1 MLMQSVN
8 PIAARRHIREFARE
22 LQGRCGVDARAL
34 EKDIIRAKKLN
45 HIALEEYEWVG
56 YYARTEAQ
64 KRSISTLWTRAE
76 LRKKYTNKHYK
87 AILMNKYI
95 FAKVFSEDF
104 GRRFCLSSTISR
116 ENFDAMCG
124 QAGKV
129 VYKPLSK
136 GQGRGVLILK
146 AATPEERDETFAQ
159 LRTMPEGIVEEWICQ
174 HGELDRLYAGAVSIV
189 RFYSVCTPAGTY
201 LFSPVLT
208 TAATMDISNG
218 CQDALTA
225 CVDIRTGEVLTDA
238 VDQINIA
245 IVPNHPVTGTAFKG
259 LKIPFWQETVAMMSR
274 VVPQAS
280 YISNIGWD
288 VAIGQNGPMLVEA
301 NTIPGFN
308 TAQYSGFASLTNGY
322 GFQPIFDEAMKGIP
336 FTDRSNYEKVL
347 IKLK

>member
-1 MLMQSVN
+1 MELTN
-8 PIAARRHIREFARE
+8 PITARIRIREFSRE
-22 LQGRCGVDARAL
+22 LQGRCGVDARVL
-34 EKDIIRAKKLN
+34 EKDIIRAKRLN

-56 YYARTEAQ
+56 YYARTEEQ

-104 GRRFCLSSTISR
+104 GRRFYLSSVITR
-116 ENFDAMCG
+116 ENFESLCG
-124 QAGKV
+124 ESGKV
-129 VYKPLSK
+129 VYKPLNK

-146 AATPEERDETFAQ
+146 AATPGEREETFA
-159 LRTMPEGIVEEWICQ
+159 RIKSMPEGMVEEWICQ
-174 HGELDRLYAGAVSIV
+174 HPDIDRLYAGAVSIV

-208 TAATMDISNG
+208 TAASMDISNG

-225 CVDIRTGEVLTDA
+225 CVDIRTGVVLTHA

-245 IVPNHPVTGTAFKG
+245 DVPVHPATGTAFKG
-259 LKIPFWQETVAMMSR
+259 LQLPFWQETVDMMCR
-274 VVPQAS
+274 AVPQAS

-288 VAIGQNGPMLVEA
+288 VAIGRHGPMLVEA

-308 TAQYSGFASLTNGY
+308 TAQFRGFAHLTNGY
-322 GFQPIFDEAMKGIP
+322 GYQPIFDEAVNGIP
-336 FTDRSNYEKVL
+336 FRDRSNYEKVL